1 VRNAGTSASVF
12 CELHGATANL
22 GACRLEN
29 ASDNFSRGRKDVFA
43 VRGSDIGELQQLL
56 LWHDGG
62 GLSPDWHVQQVEVQ
76 HPLLQKS
83 WILPCG
89 QWLRKGQETP
99 LAADSKGAG
108 SAAADAH
115 AAAAAAAAKAVGV
128 QPGCLVMLAPG
139 AAAAAAGDGG
149 QRLVSYK
156 VEVQTSDVRGAG
168 TDAGEPL
175 MWAASLVEQHTFARM
190 TCRSLKAVGMW
201 VLVVNC
207 HFCMGS
213 VTMM

>member
-1 VRNAGTSASVF
+1 VYTSDVRNAGTSASVF
-12 CELHGATANL
+12 CELHGSTGNL

-29 ASDNFSRGRKDVFA
+29 APDNFSRGRKDVFV
-43 VRGSDIGELQQLL
+43 VRGSDTGELQQLL

-76 HPLLQKS
+76 HPRLQKS

-89 QWLRKGQETP
+89 QWLGKGQAHQ
-99 LAADSKGAG
+99 AAAG
-108 SAAADAH
+108 SNDAGNAAVDAQ

-128 QPGCLVMLAPG
+128 HPGCLVILAPG
-139 AAAAAAGDGG
+139 AAAGAAAAAGGVG

-168 TDAGEPL
+168 TDAGE
-175 MWAASLVEQHTFARM
+175 H
-190 TCRSLKAVGMW
+190 
-201 VLVVNC
+201 NI
-207 HFCMGS
+207 
-213 VTMM
+213 